1 METKQQ
7 GIQVRMRG
15 DLAHTLKDGWRV
27 AETSVT
33 VEFLIQTEE
42 GFEIGFDIERH
53 AGLLERAHQEVHT
66 ALAREVTRRTEVEDA
81 KRSPDGP
88 Q

>member
-1 METKQQ
+1 METKQ

-27 AETSVT
+27 SETSVT
-33 VEFLIQTEE
+33 VEFQIATEE
-42 GFEIGFDIERH
+42 GYEIDMDLERH
-53 AGLLERAHQEVHT
+53 ADLAKQAHRHLYTYLLSEAESRQK
-66 ALAREVTRRTEVEDA
+66 EVEDA